1 MRRSLVFFILI
12 LALLGGAQ
20 GQRLPGGVTPV
31 HYQITLEPVF
41 ADNTFH
47 GEETIDVQVVAPTAS
62 ITLNTAEIDFQE
74 ATITSGGKTQAAQVA
89 ADPKSEMATLTVA
102 DPLSAGPASLHIRFR
117 GTLND
122 KLRGFY
128 LSKTKRR
135 KYAVTQFEA
144 TDARRAF
151 PGFDEPALKAT
162 FDIAAIVDTGD
173 TAISNGKIISDTPGP
188 AAGKHT
194 LKFATTPKMSSYL
207 VALAVGDFQ
216 CLEGSADGVPIRVC
230 SVPEKKE
237 LGKLGLDATEH
248 ILKFDDQYFGIP
260 YPFEKLDLV
269 AVPDFA
275 YGAMENTGAMF
286 FQEDALL
293 ADASAPLE
301 AQLGVAG
308 VISHELAHQWFGDL
322 VTMRWWDDIWLNEG
336 FATWMSIKPL
346 QDWKPETD
354 TDTLIA
360 QSASATITGD
370 SLKSA
375 RAIHASRAEAQTPAQ
390 IAALFDDTT
399 YGKSAVVLSML
410 EASVGEERFRQGI
423 SAYLKK
429 HAYGN
434 ATAADFWNDMAEA
447 TGAPIDRIL
456 PSFVDQAGAPMLTV
470 SARCEGGKTLVHLA
484 QRRFFVDPKLL
495 KADSPEL
502 WQIPVCMR
510 VGGDGSHSAPRCQVV
525 SAKEETVTL
534 DGCAP
539 WLFANA
545 GARGYYRVAYS
556 PDLLHGLGAHLQEL
570 TPAERILLLGDEMGM
585 VRAQQLPISEYLS
598 LVEGLRGERNRRVL
612 GTVAGPLSFIA
623 DRIVSDAGRP
633 RYQAWLGGLFRPI
646 AQELGWKSA
655 PGESDDRR
663 LLRPRVIELL
673 GSKAR
678 DPQILAEASARAR
691 QYLDDPSAVDP
702 DLVPFVLELAASQG
716 DAALY
721 DQFLQHAKAAKSPD
735 QYDSFMTALTQ
746 FPSPELARRTLES
759 TLSPDVKAQ
768 DVGGIIAGELQNP
781 KTRELTWQFL
791 QTHYEDLDK
800 KLTTGLGTRGL
811 GWVAGYFCDARMG
824 NEIQKFTAAHPTPG
838 SERQDAQ
845 SMERLKSCAAF
856 REAQQAS
863 LDSWLEQQ
871 AASAKK

>member
-1 MRRSLVFFILI
+1 MRRSLVFFVLT

-20 GQRLPGGVTPV
+20 GQRLPGSVTPL

-41 ADNTFH
+41 ANNTFN
-47 GEETIDVQVVAPTAS
+47 GDETIEVQVATASAS
-62 ITLNTAEIDFQE
+62 ITLNAAEIDFQE
-74 ATITSGGKTQAAQVA
+74 ATITSGGKTQAARVA
-89 ADPKSEMATLTVA
+89 ADSKSEMATLTVT
-102 DPLSAGPASLHIRFR
+102 DPLPAGPASIHIRFR

-135 KYAVTQFEA
+135 KYAVTQLEA

-151 PGFDEPALKAT
+151 PCFDEPALKAT
-162 FDIAAIVDTGD
+162 FDITAIVDAGD

-188 AAGKHT
+188 GAGKHT
-194 LKFATTPKMSSYL
+194 LRFATTPKMSSYL

-230 SVPEKKE
+230 AVPEKKE
-237 LGKLGLDATEH
+237 LGKAGLDAAEH
-248 ILKFDDQYFGIP
+248 ILKFYDQYFGIP
-260 YPFEKLDLV
+260 YPFQKLDLV
-269 AVPDFA
+269 AIPDFA

-293 ADASAPLE
+293 AGESAPLE
-301 AQLGVAG
+301 AQLEVAG
-308 VISHELAHQWFGDL
+308 GISHELAHQWFGDL

-346 QDWKPETD
+346 QAWKPETD

-360 QSASATITGD
+360 QAASATVTGD
-370 SLKSA
+370 SLQSA
-375 RAIHASRAEAQTPAQ
+375 RAIRASRTEAETPAQ

-399 YGKSAVVLSML
+399 YGKSAAVLSML
-410 EASVGEERFRQGI
+410 ESSVGEERFRQGI

-434 ATAADFWNDMAEA
+434 AAAADFWNDMAES
-447 TGAPIDRIL
+447 TGTPIDRIL
-456 PSFVDQAGAPMLTV
+456 PSFVNQAGAPMLTV
-470 SARCEGGKTLVHLA
+470 SARCEDGKTRVHLA
-484 QRRFFVDPKLL
+484 QRRFFIDPELL
-495 KADSPEL
+495 KAGSPEL
-502 WQIPVCMR
+502 WEIPVCMKM
-510 VGGDGSHSAPRCQVV
+510 GGGAGSSGPQCQVV
-525 SAKEETVTL
+525 SAREQTVTL
-534 DGCAP
+534 NGCAP
-539 WLFANA
+539 WIFANA

-556 PDLLHGLGAHLQEL
+556 PELLHSLGAHLQEL

-646 AQELGWKSA
+646 AQELGWGA
-655 PGESDDRR
+655 VPGESEERR
-663 LLRPRVIELL
+663 LLRPRVIEIL
-673 GSKAR
+673 GAKAR
-678 DPQILAEASARAR
+678 DPQILAEAFARAR
-691 QYLDDPSAVDP
+691 RYLDDPSAVDP
-702 DLVPFVLELAASQG
+702 NLVPFVLELAASQG
-716 DAALY
+716 DATLY

-735 QYDSFMTALTQ
+735 QYDSFMSALTQ
-746 FPSPELARRTLES
+746 FPSTELARRTLES

-768 DVGGIIAGELQNP
+768 DMAGIIAGELQNA
-781 KTRELTWQFL
+781 KTREFTWQFL
-791 QTHYEDLDK
+791 QAHYAELDT

-811 GWVAGYFCDARMG
+811 GWVAGYFCDAGKRD
-824 NEIQKFTAAHPTPG
+824 EIQKFTAAHPTPG

-845 SMERLKSCAAF
+845 SIERLNSCIAF
-856 REAQQAS
+856 REAQQAN

-871 AASAKK
+871 AAAAKK